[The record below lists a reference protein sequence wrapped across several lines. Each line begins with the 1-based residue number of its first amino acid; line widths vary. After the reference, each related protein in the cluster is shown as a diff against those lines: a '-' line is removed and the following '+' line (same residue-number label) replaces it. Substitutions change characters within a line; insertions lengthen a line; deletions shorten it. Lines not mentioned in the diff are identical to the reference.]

1 MDLAELLHGA
11 GLHHW
16 AYDVEGDDL
25 EGGFRHDTAHL
36 KPFFC
41 RMGSKFLLRNMIIP
55 MIPPHEK
62 YVEPF
67 AGGAAIFFYKDKAV
81 KSVLNDL
88 DKETAGALKLLQH
101 APTDLSQYP
110 KSDTLAGHMRIFNTP
125 PAGNAQKIARQ
136 IVKTC
141 SGFSGK
147 PVEKGNQIYRKP
159 SIYNKVKYIEDYKE
173 KLKGVKITSQDY
185 AKVIQQNDGP
195 NTFFFIDP
203 PYENTNKEFGYAEDK
218 GFDFDRLA
226 SVLSHIRGKF
236 LMTINNSP
244 NIKKIFSKFHQKPF
258 KALTQLN
265 VTHTHG
271 KTQRYDRNELFIYNY
286 TLPSVR
292 KSD

>member
-16 AYDVEGDDL
+16 AYDVSGDDL
-25 EGGFRHDTAHL
+25 EGGGEDDVSL

-41 RMGSKFLLRNMIIP
+41 RMGSKFLLRKMIVP
-55 MIPPHEK
+55 MIPPHQK

-67 AGGAAIFFYKDKAV
+67 AGGAAIFFSKDKAV

-101 APTDLSQYP
+101 APTALDQYP

-125 PAGNAQKIARQ
+125 PAGTAQKIARQ
-136 IVKTC
+136 VVKTC
-141 SGFSGK
+141 SGFSGT
-147 PVEKGNQIYRKP
+147 PVENSKRIYKSP
-159 SIYNKVKYIEDYKE
+159 SIQTKVKHIEDYKE

-203 PYENTNKEFGYAEDK
+203 PYENTAKSAGYAEDK
-218 GFDFDRLA
+218 GFDFERLA
-226 SVLSHIRGKF
+226 NVLSHIKGKF
-236 LMTINNSP
+236 LMTMNASP
-244 NIKKIFSKFHQKPF
+244 RIRQLFSRFNQKPF
-258 KALTQLN
+258 TALSNLALKETSGKRKAYERQ
-265 VTHTHG
+265 
-271 KTQRYDRNELFIYNY
+271 ELFIYNY